1 MMKPVFLAND
11 IKESFTELRVTNLV
25 NGRQHKHICYDYD
38 ELVYRRSQYTDSKK
52 WHVEERGYVPCSA
65 TKMAL

>member
-1 MMKPVFLAND
+1 MKPVFLAND
-11 IKESFTELRVTNLV
+11 IKESFTELRITNLETR
-25 NGRQHKHICYDYD
+25 RQHKHICYDYD

-52 WHVEERGYVPCSA
+52 WHVEERGYVPCNA

>member
-1 MMKPVFLAND
+1 MMKPVYISND

-25 NGRQHKHICYDYD
+25 TGRQHKHICYDYD
-38 ELVYRRSQYTDSKK
+38 ELVYRRSQYTDKK
-52 WHVEERGYVPCSA
+52 WHVEERGYVPCNA